1 MIHADC
7 MTFKRNQKISSWYK
21 LRPRKIIIFAEQRE
35 RCESRDNVNYDTHKK
50 KQERKKNMG
59 DESNKRE
66 ILYMESIWM
75 HLK

>member
-35 RCESRDNVNYDTHKK
+35 RCESRDNVNYDTRKKTRKK
-50 KQERKKNMG
+50 KKYGR
-59 DESNKRE
+59 
-66 ILYMESIWM
+66 
-75 HLK
+75 

>member
-35 RCESRDNVNYDTHKK
+35 RCESRDNVNYDTHTQKNKK
-50 KQERKKNMG
+50 EKK
-59 DESNKRE
+59 
-66 ILYMESIWM
+66 IWVM
-75 HLK
+75 NQTKEKFCTWKVFGCI